1 MKKVLLLAGILSSSL
16 SFAQVTT
23 ANSTNTYTSTS
34 YVGSSASSTEKA
46 IYFKINGIE
55 KMRLTSTGILGI
67 GSTSPNT
74 YAGVQLHQ
82 KLLFLTGNNSFGGPG
97 LVWGDSENSNNG
109 QWGLEYN
116 AFNAGYE
123 GLNFWRIG
131 GGNYYL
137 FLHNSGKIGVN
148 TNNPTAQ
155 LTVNG
160 NMLVGDPST
169 VSLPAGYKLYVQT
182 GILAEKVKVALASTS
197 DWADYVFDQ
206 NYKLLDLTDVKSFI
220 NENNHLPG
228 IPSAQE
234 LVDEKGYDLSK
245 MDAKL
250 LEKIEELTLYM
261 IKLSEENAALKE
273 RVNLLENK

>member
-1 MKKVLLLAGILSSSL
+1 MKKALFFVGALCSSV

-23 ANSTNTYTSTS
+23 ASNNYTSTS
-34 YVGSSASSTEKA
+34 YVGSSSTSTEKNLF
-46 IYFKINGIE
+46 FKTNGQDR
-55 KMRLTSTGILGI
+55 MRLTSSGTLAI
-67 GSTSPNT
+67 GGTNPNS

-82 KLLFLTGNNSFGGPG
+82 RLLFLTGTNSFGGPQV
-97 LVWGDSENSNNG
+97 VWGDTETGNG

-116 AFNAGYE
+116 SFNAGYE

-131 GGNYYL
+131 GGNYFL
-137 FLHNSGKIGVN
+137 FLHNSGRIGIN

-160 NMLVGDPST
+160 NMLVGDPAT
-169 VSLPAGYKLYVQT
+169 ISLPAGYKLYVQT
-182 GILAEKVKVALASTS
+182 GILTEKVKVALETTS

-206 NYKLLDLTDVKSFI
+206 NYKLLDLKDVKTFI
-220 NENNHLPG
+220 GKNSHLPG
-228 IPSAQE
+228 VPSAQE

-261 IKLSEENAALKE
+261 IQLSEENAALKD
-273 RVNLLENK
+273 RVNALENK

>member
-1 MKKVLLLAGILSSSL
+1 MKKALLLAGVISSSL

-34 YVGSSASSTEKA
+34 YVGSSSSSTEKS
-46 IYFKINGIE
+46 IIFKTNSIE
-55 KMRLTSTGILGI
+55 RMRLTSSGILGI

-82 KLLFLTGNNSFGGPG
+82 RLLFLTGNNSFGGPQI
-97 LVWGDSENSNNG
+97 VWGDTEAGNG

-116 AFNAGYE
+116 SFNAGYE

-137 FLHNSGKIGVN
+137 FLHNSGRIGIN

-160 NMLVGDPST
+160 NMLVGDPAT
-169 VSLPAGYKLYVQT
+169 ISLPAGYKLYVQT
-182 GILAEKVKVALASTS
+182 GILTEKVKVALETTS
-197 DWADYVFDQ
+197 DWADYVFEK
-206 NYKLLDLTDVKSFI
+206 NYQLLDLTDVKSFI
-220 NENNHLPG
+220 AQNGHLPN

-234 LVDEKGYDLSK
+234 LVDNKGYDLSK

-261 IKLSEENAALKE
+261 IQLSEENAALKE
-273 RVNLLENK
+273 RINLLENK

>member
-1 MKKVLLLAGILSSSL
+1 MKKALFLVGALCSSI

-23 ANSTNTYTSTS
+23 GSNNYTSGS
-34 YVGSSASSTEKA
+34 YLGSSSSSTEKNLF
-46 IYFKINGIE
+46 FKTNGVDR
-55 KMRLTSTGILGI
+55 MRLTSTGILAI

-82 KLLFLTGNNSFGGPG
+82 KLLFLTGNNSFGGPQI
-97 LVWGDSENSNNG
+97 VWGDSENAKNG
-109 QWGLEYN
+109 QWGLEYTT
-116 AFNAGYE
+116 FNAGYE
-123 GLNFWRIG
+123 GLNFWRVG

-137 FLHNSGKIGVN
+137 FLHNSGRVGIN

-160 NMLVGDPST
+160 NMLVGDPAT
-169 VSLPAGYKLYVQT
+169 ISLPAGYKLYVQT
-182 GILAEKVKVALASTS
+182 GILTEKVKVALETTS

-206 NYKLLDLTDVKSFI
+206 NYKLLELKDVKSFVTK
-220 NENNHLPG
+220 NNHLPG
-228 IPSAQE
+228 VPSAQQ

-261 IKLSEENAALKE
+261 IQLSEENAALKE

>member
-16 SFAQVTT
+16 SFAQSTT
-23 ANSTNTYTSTS
+23 ASNSYTSTS
-34 YVGSSASSTEKA
+34 YLGSNSSSTDKA
-46 IYFKINGIE
+46 LYFKINGVE

-82 KLLFLTGNNSFGGPG
+82 KLLFLTGNNSFGGPQI
-97 LVWGDSENSNNG
+97 VWGDSENANNG

-116 AFNAGYE
+116 SFTAGYE

-137 FLHNSGKIGVN
+137 FLHNSGRIGIN

-160 NMLVGDPST
+160 NMLVGDPAT
-169 VSLPAGYKLYVQT
+169 ISLPAGYKLYVQT
-182 GILAEKVKVALASTS
+182 GILTEKVKVALETTS

-206 NYKLLDLTDVKSFI
+206 NYKLLELTDVKSFI
-220 NENNHLPG
+220 SENSHLPG

-234 LVDEKGYDLSK
+234 LVDNKGYDLSK

-261 IKLSEENAALKE
+261 IQLSEENAALKE